1 MAPTRGHFFQR
12 GRSMVPPKTGTRL
25 QQTARKPFFYF
36 FALRF
41 FLTPPRGFS
50 IRKSVSF
57 FPLSFIA
64 ATNQRGLAPRPAHVS
79 PCGPRYL
86 GLTFLPLNALLPR
99 RRSPVSP

>member
-1 MAPTRGHFFQR
+1 
-12 GRSMVPPKTGTRL
+12 MVPPKTETRL

-41 FLTPPRGFS
+41 FLTAPRGFS

-64 ATNQRGLAPRPAHVS
+64 AANQRGLAPRPAHVS
-79 PCGPRYL
+79 PCGPRYFGSTL
-86 GLTFLPLNALLPR
+86 LPLNAR
-99 RRSPVSP
+99 REARESTRRSALSRAI